1 MKKTVILG
9 AIALSS
15 FAGISQQFELLSSQD
30 NMISMK
36 HTLQPTDVEFTQ
48 IDNQNYQD
56 FTKSNKITTMIAGA
70 PAMPYFTESVI
81 VSNQGEVS
89 LEVEHDGYVDY
100 LNVDVAPSKG
110 HLTRNID
117 PSTIAYTFGS
127 EYTTDAFYP
136 GNIAEMGSPYNL
148 RNTRGVTVSVSPYQY
163 NPVTKTLRVYSNVRT
178 NVITNENETGLNE
191 LTTTTSI
198 QRDVFSSIYNEQY
211 LNTQTVFGR
220 YTPMEETGE
229 MLVITT
235 ASLTDEI
242 QPLVNWKIQSGIKTT
257 VVTTADAGTT
267 DTQIKSYIQTFY
279 TNNPNLVY
287 ILLVGDHADVPSH
300 TYGMSGNSEQLW
312 SDTYYAQLTGGNNDY
327 YPEAFI
333 GRFSGNSS
341 QITTMVDRT
350 LEYEKA
356 PASGT
361 WMTNAIGLG
370 SNEGAGY
377 GDDSEADWQ
386 HLRNIR
392 TKLLGYGY
400 NDVFEFYDGSQG
412 GDDASGNPSSTLIT
426 PAVNNGVGL
435 FNYTGHGD
443 QNTCIT
449 GNYSS
454 SHINQATN
462 NGKYPLV
469 ISVACNNGTFTTGTC
484 ISETWMR
491 ATNNGTPT
499 GSIAAC
505 GSSILMAWAEP
516 MQTQDEMA
524 EIIAESYANNKKTT
538 IGGIFYNSQ
547 MSMLEDY
554 NANTNAREVMQ
565 TWVMFGD
572 PSTVFRNKVTTN
584 LTASHVSNV
593 ELGETE
599 VNVTCNVEGAK
610 IAITQNG
617 TILGTGL
624 VSGGSVNITFTALT
638 SNQVLTVTGTKQNYK
653 PYQGNIQVADGPA
666 GINTNA
672 TDFVKLYPNPANDFV
687 NLEWNGTTPTSVQLM
702 DISGKV
708 IYSVSQAELLGTST
722 VIPTADLATGLYLVN
737 VTTNEKVNTIKL
749 SIK

>member
-1 MKKTVILG
+1 MKQTFILG
-9 AIALSS
+9 AFALSS
-15 FAGISQQFELLSSQD
+15 FVGIGQQFELLSSQD

-36 HTLQPTDVEFTQ
+36 HTLQENNAMYTQ
-48 IDNQNYQD
+48 IDNQNFQD
-56 FTKSNKITTMIAGA
+56 FTKSNKVTTMTAGA
-70 PAMPYFTESVI
+70 PAIPYFTESVI
-81 VSNQGEVS
+81 VSNSGEIS
-89 LEVEHDGYVDY
+89 LEVEHDGFIDY
-100 LNVDVAPSKG
+100 LNVNVVPSKG

-117 PSTIAYTFGS
+117 PSTVPYTFGNTYS
-127 EYTTDAFYP
+127 TDAFYP
-136 GNIAEMGSPYNL
+136 GALAELSAPYNL

-178 NVITNENETGLNE
+178 NVITNENQTGINE
-191 LTTTTSI
+191 LTASAI

-211 LNTQTVFGR
+211 LNAQTVFGR
-220 YTPMEETGE
+220 YTPLGEDGE
-229 MLVITT
+229 MLIITT
-235 ASLTDEI
+235 AALTDEI

-257 VVTTADAGTT
+257 VVTTANAGTT
-267 DTQIKSYIQTFY
+267 DTQIKAYIQTFY

-300 TYGMSGNSEQLW
+300 TYGTTGSNEELW
-312 SDTYYAQLTGGNNDY
+312 SDTYYAQLTGNDF

-333 GRFSGNSS
+333 GRFSGNAN

-350 LEYEKA
+350 LEYEKT
-356 PASGT
+356 PATGD
-361 WMTNAIGLG
+361 WMTKAIGLG

-392 TKLLGYGY
+392 TKLLGFGY
-400 NDVFEFYDGSQG
+400 TEVHEFYDGSQG
-412 GDDASGNPSSTLIT
+412 GDDASGSPSAALIT

-443 QNTCIT
+443 QNSCIT

-454 SHINQATN
+454 TDVNQATN
-462 NGKYPLV
+462 NGEYPLV

-484 ISETWMR
+484 ISESWMR
-491 ATNNGTPT
+491 ATNNNSPS

-524 EIIAESYANNKKTT
+524 EIIAESYSNNKKAT
-538 IGGIFYNSQ
+538 IGGIFYNAQ

-572 PSTVFRNKVTTN
+572 PSTLFRNKVTTN
-584 LTASHVSNV
+584 LTASHISNV
-593 ELGETE
+593 NLGETS

-617 TILGTGL
+617 NILATGI
-624 VSGGSVNITFTALT
+624 VNGGNVTLTFTALT

-653 PYQGNIQVADGPA
+653 PYQGTIQVGDGPV
-666 GINTNA
+666 GIDVNKDNY
-672 TDFVKLYPNPANDFV
+672 VIVYPNPATEVV
-687 NLEWNGTTPTSVQLM
+687 NVKWNGTIPTSVQLI
-702 DISGKV
+702 DLSGKV
-708 IYSVSQAELLGTST
+708 IYSLTQTELFGTSA
-722 VIPTADLATGLYLVN
+722 VIPTLDLASGLYILN
-737 VTTNEKVNTIKL
+737 VTSNEKINTVKITVK
-749 SIK
+749 